1 LVLRPAT
8 GRCSTE
14 GLVACAAALRTT
26 EAVAVGRS
34 TRLVGLR
41 RSLANRCPWPRGC
54 PRRAHPSNG
63 VLVRFPHRG
72 WYSGVVSDGEEDAG
86 LPEGGRGGDNTAG
99 QQLDDRDVVAVVGV
113 LRNKVSA
120 RIEDFVNGAFT
131 RALGLGKADKIDDPM

>member
-1 LVLRPAT
+1 MLVLRPAT

-63 VLVRFPHRG
+63 VLVRFPHCG
-72 WYSGVVSDGEEDAG
+72 WYSGVVSDWEEDAR
-86 LPEGGRGGDNTAG
+86 LLERWRGGDKTAG
-99 QQLDDRDVVAVVGV
+99 RQLYDRHVDAVVGF
-113 LRNKVSA
+113 LRNKVPD

-131 RALGLGKADKIDDPM
+131 RALGLAEADKIH